1 MLVSI
6 ITPTYNDVRFI
17 SDTIRS
23 IQKQEYQNWE
33 LLITDDC
40 STDETVKIIRDFIK
54 SDHRIKLYILNNN
67 SGAGIARNNSIMHA
81 KGRYIAFCDSDDQW
95 KESKLSKQ
103 IDFMITNDLSFTY
116 SSYDVIDEENNKLK
130 SIYSPIKLSYK
141 EMLRNNYIGCLTAI
155 YDQDKLGKLYMSKIR
170 KRQDWTLW
178 LKIFKIIKNARGIR
192 ESLAIYRDRTG
203 SISNN
208 KFLLLKYNWI
218 IYNKELGF
226 NKLKSLLLLLNFL
239 YYYARKKIK

>member
-54 SDHRIKLYILNNN
+54 SDHRIKLFILNNN

-226 NKLKSLLLLLNFL
+226 NKLKSLLLLSNFL

>member
-1 MLVSI
+1 
-6 ITPTYNDVRFI
+6 
-17 SDTIRS
+17 
-23 IQKQEYQNWE
+23 
-33 LLITDDC
+33 
-40 STDETVKIIRDFIK
+40 
-54 SDHRIKLYILNNN
+54 
-67 SGAGIARNNSIMHA
+67 
-81 KGRYIAFCDSDDQW
+81 
-95 KESKLSKQ
+95 
-103 IDFMITNDLSFTY
+103 
-116 SSYDVIDEENNKLK
+116 
-130 SIYSPIKLSYK
+130 
-141 EMLRNNYIGCLTAI
+141 MLRNNYIGCLTAI

-226 NKLKSLLLLLNFL
+226 NKLKSLLLLSNFL